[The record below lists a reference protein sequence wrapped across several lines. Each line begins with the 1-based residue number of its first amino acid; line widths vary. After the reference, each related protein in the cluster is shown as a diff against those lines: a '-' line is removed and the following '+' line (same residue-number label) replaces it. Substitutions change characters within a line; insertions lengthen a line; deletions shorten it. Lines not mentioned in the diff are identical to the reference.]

1 MRQTAAL
8 ALCVLLSACGLA
20 GQVPPATPVAGT
32 TSTPQQAASA
42 ARVTPPPVSP
52 PAPPGTNL
60 PAFKCADASG
70 GTAGH
75 ANLTGV
81 RVAAQAGYDRFVLQF
96 DSKVPSYTIKRQ
108 AKPTFRAGASGAPIT
123 LIGSAG
129 ALLQVHSA
137 TAAGTYS
144 GPTDFSHPEFLALN
158 EARLTEDFEGYV
170 SWGFGLSRAACLRT
184 FTLSDPP
191 RLVVDFKTAAS

>member
-1 MRQTAAL
+1 MVL
-8 ALCVLLSACGLA
+8 AACGLGA
-20 GQVPPATPVAGT
+20 QDPLGTPVAGT
-32 TSTPQQAASA
+32 TSKPSQAASA
-42 ARVTPPPVSP
+42 VRITPPPVSP

-70 GTAGH
+70 GSAGV
-75 ANLTGV
+75 ANVTGV
-81 RVAAQAGYDRFVLQF
+81 RVGAQAGYDRFVLQF

-108 AKPTFRAGASGAPIT
+108 AKPNYKAGGSGAPIT
-123 LIGSAG
+123 LSGSAG

-137 TAAGTYS
+137 TSAGTYS
-144 GPTDFSHPEFLALN
+144 GPTDLKHPEFPVLN

-191 RLVVDFKTAAS
+191 RLIVDFRTAGS